1 MKYLLIFTAFIINF
15 TSIKGQFS
23 TVLIDS
29 LTNEPIIHANLYF
42 EGSNVGTI
50 SNTEGYLRFE
60 NNFGLKNEAMISH
73 LGYESKRINTDNIK
87 DTTYLAPIKYKLE
100 EVVVTNY
107 YNTLLRAVAKF
118 SLDDKDQLFHR
129 LYYKQYL
136 KQNENYVDYL
146 EAILIETNN
155 SEKDIYVES
164 LRSKQNEIEKYID
177 FEHLKIKTLINYIT
191 ASKLTASKTI
201 NVNFV
206 NESIAEFQVEYF
218 GKNILVTIDTVKNR
232 VLELAYKSIDN
243 EKPKPYGKSQKV
255 WAKGKIRTFQP
266 YMHGQNFKV
275 KYGYRNEKPFIK
287 FLKFEY
293 KGTIENQDL
302 TLTYFSTQILQ
313 SLGFT
318 DKMNTTKKVKLKRGK
333 NLKSINPK
341 RLTPLIWDRT
351 NKIYPTRSELVFLEK
366 LTWE

>member
-1 MKYLLIFTAFIINF
+1 MKYLRIFTALIINS
-15 TSIKGQFS
+15 TSIQGQFS

-29 LTNEPIIHANLYF
+29 LTNEPIIHANLFF
-42 EGSNVGTI
+42 EGTNMGTI
-50 SNTEGYLRFE
+50 SNSEGYLRFE
-60 NNFGLKNEAMISH
+60 NNFGSMNEVMISH

-87 DTTYLAPIKYKLE
+87 DTTFLAPITYKLE

-118 SLDDKDQLFHR
+118 SIADKDQLFHR
-129 LYYKQYL
+129 MYYKQYL
-136 KQNENYVDYL
+136 KQNEIYVDYL

-155 SEKDIYVES
+155 SKKDIYVES
-164 LRSKQNEIEKYID
+164 LRSKQNETEKYID

-191 ASKLTASKTI
+191 TSKLIASKTI

-206 NESIAEFQVEYF
+206 DESIAEFQIEYF
-218 GKNILVTIDTVKNR
+218 GKNILVTIDTKKNR
-232 VLELAYKSIDN
+232 VLELSYNGIDN
-243 EKPKPYGKSQKV
+243 QMPKPYGKSQKV

-266 YMHGQNFKV
+266 YIHGQNFKV
-275 KYGYRNEKPFIK
+275 KYDYMNEKPFIK

-318 DKMNTTKKVKLKRGK
+318 DKMIPAKKVKIKRG
-333 NLKSINPK
+333 NNIKSINPK
-341 RLTPLIWDRT
+341 RLTPLKWDRT
-351 NKIYPTRSELVFLEK
+351 NKIYPTKSELVFLEK
-366 LTWE
+366 LKWE